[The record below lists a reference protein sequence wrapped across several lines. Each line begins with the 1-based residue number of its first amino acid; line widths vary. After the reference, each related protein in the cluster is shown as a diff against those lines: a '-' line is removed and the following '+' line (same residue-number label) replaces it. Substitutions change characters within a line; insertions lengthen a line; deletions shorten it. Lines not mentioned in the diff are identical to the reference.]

1 MQTETLTYACAG
13 NEPLTRSLG
22 LCLSAR
28 GAWNGK
34 ARPPV
39 GDVEAPM
46 TLTILDPRT
55 GKNVTIT
62 IPTRR

>member
-1 MQTETLTYACAG
+1 MWLG
-13 NEPLTRSLG
+13 NEPLTKSLG

-28 GAWNGK
+28 GARNGK
-34 ARPPV
+34 GRPPV
-39 GDVEAPM
+39 GDVEDPM

-62 IPTRR
+62 VPTGRLRSRP